1 MHVCLATLIWPLLIG
16 TGSLQ
21 TEAPKSVAG
30 RTLAEWTAD
39 LDSPNEFVRLR
50 AAKSLRPFGKA
61 AVPSLVKALADK
73 HIGVQYWAASHLGD
87 VGSAPKDAVAT
98 LRKMEARK
106 HPALSMV
113 AAYALCRLDN
123 PKDHIKLLIERLQYP
138 ERSMACHAADL
149 LGRLGPAG
157 KTAVPALEEA
167 YRKNDKKPGAKGKAG
182 ADYHIRGCS
191 QNALRLILGEWEPK
205 PKK

>member
-73 HIGVQYWAASHLGD
+73 HIGVQYWA
-87 VGSAPKDAVAT
+87 
-98 LRKMEARK
+98 
-106 HPALSMV
+106 
-113 AAYALCRLDN
+113 C
-123 PKDHIKLLIERLQYP
+123 LLYT
-138 ERSMACHAADL
+138 SDAAD
-149 LGRLGPAG
+149 
-157 KTAVPALEEA
+157 E
-167 YRKNDKKPGAKGKAG
+167 
-182 ADYHIRGCS
+182 
-191 QNALRLILGEWEPK
+191 
-205 PKK
+205 